1 MAEQQLYINGGYT
14 SATSGR
20 TFETINPATGEVLAT
35 VQAAGRE
42 DVDRAV
48 ESAQR
53 GQKIWA
59 AMTAMERSRILRR
72 AVDLLR
78 QRNDELARLETLDT
92 GKPLSETAAVDIVT
106 GADVLEYYAGLIP
119 ALEGSQ
125 IPLRDSSF
133 VYTRREPL
141 GVVAGIGAW
150 NYPIQIALW
159 KSAPALAAG
168 NAMIFKP
175 SEVTPLTA
183 LKLAE
188 IYSEAGLPDG
198 VFNVLPGIGA
208 ETGQYLT
215 EHPDIAKI
223 SFTGGV
229 ASGKKVMA
237 NSAASSLKEVTME
250 LGGKSP
256 LIIADDADLDLAA
269 DIAMM
274 ANFYSS
280 GQVCTYAFAMSPA
293 LKRIYQDPT
302 ELGRALQRHLVLFNT
317 TPHLS
322 TFIFGLSIAM
332 EEENQRN
339 PEFNEES
346 INAIKTS
353 LMGPLAGIGDSIF
366 WGSLKVIA
374 AGMGIYFAQQG
385 SLLGP
390 ILALLV
396 YNLPHLLCRWYGLKL
411 GYRAGTT
418 WLMRIYQSGLMDRV
432 TYIASIVGLMV
443 VGAMTASMI
452 DITTPLSFTAGQT
465 TMKAQEFIDKILP
478 SLLPLLFT
486 LGMYKLIR
494 KEVNINWILLGTVA
508 FGMAASA
515 LGLL

>member
-1 MAEQQLYINGGYT
+1 MSRMAEQQLYINGGYT

-53 GQKIWA
+53 GQNLGGDDRHGTLA
-59 AMTAMERSRILRR
+59 HPASRRRPSAPAQRR
-72 AVDLLR
+72 AGATGDPGYR
-78 QRNDELARLETLDT
+78 ET
-92 GKPLSETAAVDIVT
+92 LSETAAVDIVT

-229 ASGKKVMA
+229 ASGK
-237 NSAASSLKEVTME
+237 SDGQ
-250 LGGKSP
+250 LGRFITERGHHGAGRQ
-256 LIIADDADLDLAA
+256 IAA
-269 DIAMM
+269 D
-274 ANFYSS
+274 
-280 GQVCTYAFAMSPA
+280 
-293 LKRIYQDPT
+293 
-302 ELGRALQRHLVLFNT
+302 
-317 TPHLS
+317 
-322 TFIFGLSIAM
+322 
-332 EEENQRN
+332 
-339 PEFNEES
+339 
-346 INAIKTS
+346 
-353 LMGPLAGIGDSIF
+353 
-366 WGSLKVIA
+366 
-374 AGMGIYFAQQG
+374 
-385 SLLGP
+385 
-390 ILALLV
+390 
-396 YNLPHLLCRWYGLKL
+396 
-411 GYRAGTT
+411 YR
-418 WLMRIYQSGLMDRV
+418 R
-432 TYIASIVGLMV
+432 
-443 VGAMTASMI
+443 
-452 DITTPLSFTAGQT
+452 
-465 TMKAQEFIDKILP
+465 
-478 SLLPLLFT
+478 
-486 LGMYKLIR
+486 
-494 KEVNINWILLGTVA
+494 
-508 FGMAASA
+508 
-515 LGLL
+515 